1 MFQCHIRNMV
11 FLLFNKCI
19 INLNRKIMDNNDKL
33 GYLSIDDS
41 LYQTRISNKF
51 QNRKSYKPADPKII
65 LSFIPG
71 TVVDIMIVK
80 GQKVS
85 KGEDLMILDAMKMKN
100 KLKCSRDGKVKSIAV
115 KKGDKVSKG
124 TVLLELE

>member
-1 MFQCHIRNMV
+1 M
-11 FLLFNKCI
+11 NK
-19 INLNRKIMDNNDKL
+19 NDKL
-33 GYLSIDDS
+33 RFLNIDTS

-51 QNRKSYKPADPKII
+51 LNRKHYQPADPKII

-71 TVVDIMIVK
+71 TVLEIFIK
-80 GQKVS
+80 PGQHVS
-85 KGEDLMILDAMKMKN
+85 KGENLMILDAMKMQN
-100 KLKCSRDGKVKSIAV
+100 KLKCNMDGIVKSIAV